1 MACGLPVIDLD
12 FRNSQISYGGNA
24 AALLVQ
30 TSAKAVAE
38 GIQRLLN
45 DPKERD
51 DRRTAGR
58 KLVSQMPTEEEV
70 GGFVARILLGELTE
84 KSR

>member
-1 MACGLPVIDLD
+1 M
-12 FRNSQISYGGNA
+12 
-24 AALLVQ
+24 VQ
-30 TSAKAVAE
+30 TSAKSVAE
-38 GIQRLLN
+38 GIQRLLH

-51 DRRTAGR
+51 DRRAAGR

-70 GGFVARILLGELTE
+70 GGFVARILLEELTE